1 MPNFSLVQL
10 LKYPPFEALLIAFN
24 GVHGTTLNPR
34 YVEIDGVPAAT
45 GRSVQVKLKARTD
58 LPNAEE
64 KKFFSEGTITVERL
78 NLSEL
83 FNEPFYLDYPG
94 EIVSHDV
101 ANAITKVTGIVFDR
115 KDFVDEVINLTNSKL
130 KAAPTSLRWYG
141 EIEIK
146 YVGQLDPVPLAGV
159 LSSTVPA
166 LQCDVN
172 IPTLSLAQ
180 VLNST
185 LPALERPL

>member
-10 LKYPPFEALLIAFN
+10 LKYPPFEAMLIAFN

-34 YVEIDGVPAAT
+34 YVEIDGVPSAV
-45 GRSVQVKLKARTD
+45 GRSLQVKLKARRD
-58 LPNAEE
+58 LPNVEE
-64 KKFFSEGTITVERL
+64 KKFFSEGTITIDRL
-78 NLSEL
+78 NLADL

-94 EIVSHDV
+94 EVVSHDV

-115 KDFVDEVINLTNSKL
+115 RDFVDEVINLSNNRL

-146 YVGQLDPVPLAGV
+146 YAGQLDPVPLAGI
-159 LSSTVPA
+159 LSSNIPA
-166 LQCDVN
+166 LECTVS
-172 IPTLSLAQ
+172 IPTMTLSQ
-180 VLNST
+180 VLQSN
-185 LPALERPL
+185 LPSLERPL

>member
-24 GVHGTTLNPR
+24 DVHGTTLNPR
-34 YVEIDGVPAAT
+34 YVEIDGIPSAI

-64 KKFFSEGTITVERL
+64 KKFFSEGTIVVDRL

-83 FNEPFYLDYPG
+83 FNEPFYLDFPG
-94 EIVSHDV
+94 EVVSHDV
-101 ANAITKVTGIVFDR
+101 ANAITRVTGIVFDR
-115 KDFVDEVINLTNSKL
+115 SDFVDEVINLTNTRL

-146 YVGQLDPVPLAGV
+146 YAGQLDPVPLAGV
-159 LSSTVPA
+159 LSSTVPS
-166 LQCDVN
+166 LQCDVS
-172 IPTLSLAQ
+172 IPTLTLAQ
-180 VLNST
+180 VLASN
-185 LPALERPL
+185 LPALEQPL